1 MQDVREFSS
10 RTFFFLR
17 HTGAVR
23 NTTMLQPPPTPT
35 RPRRPAA
42 APCPSA
48 GQGLLPVKAGRAGPP
63 SVPPA
68 PKEKTPGWRES
79 LRRYAAHLR
88 QHPVR
93 SLLRWAVFLVF
104 LDIFRY
110 LALPPVLPLMAW
122 DPGETAMMALR
133 REAFT
138 EAHPGKTWRPRQQ
151 WVPLERISP
160 WLRQAVVASEDD
172 RFYTHHGFD
181 LELLWQAA
189 LRNWKKGR
197 LSAGA
202 STITQQLAKNL
213 WFSPE
218 RSLLRKIKEAIM
230 TARLELWL
238 DKDRILE
245 LYLNVVEWG
254 QGIFG
259 AEAAARHYFGK
270 PAAALN
276 KREAAQLAVMLPA
289 PLKRSPH
296 SPLVQRLSSRLMRR
310 MY

>member
-1 MQDVREFSS
+1 MLKSPPRPTIPP
-10 RTFFFLR
+10 RT
-17 HTGAVR
+17 V
-23 NTTMLQPPPTPT
+23 
-35 RPRRPAA
+35 A
-42 APCPSA
+42 APSQPA
-48 GQGLLPVKAGRAGPP
+48 GQGTLPAKPTGSAIPP
-63 SVPPA
+63 SAPP
-68 PKEKTPGWRES
+68 PLPGWREC

-88 QHPVR
+88 RHPVR
-93 SLLRWAVFLVF
+93 SLLRWAVFLVC

-110 LALPPVLPLMAW
+110 LALPPVIPLMAW
-122 DPGETAMMALR
+122 NPGETAMMELR
-133 REAFT
+133 REAFAT
-138 EAHPGKTWRPRQQ
+138 AHPDKTWRLRQR

-172 RFYTHHGFD
+172 RFYSHHGFD
-181 LELLWQAA
+181 VELLWQAA

-197 LSAGA
+197 LAAGG
-202 STITQQLAKNL
+202 STISQQLAKNL

-230 TARLELWL
+230 TARLEIWL
-238 DKDRILE
+238 DKERILE

-270 PAAALN
+270 PAAALS

-289 PLKRSPH
+289 PLKRSPR

>member
-1 MQDVREFSS
+1 MQDVRELFS
-10 RTFFFLR
+10 RTIFFLR
-17 HTGAVR
+17 RTAAVR
-23 NTTMLQPPPTPT
+23 ETAMLRPPSTPT
-35 RPRRPAA
+35 RPPRTTTAR
-42 APCPSA
+42 PSA
-48 GQGLLPVKAGRAGPP
+48 GPALPARGKKTDA
-63 SVPPA
+63 VPPA
-68 PKEKTPGWRES
+68 ATNTIPGWRES

-88 QHPVR
+88 RHPVR
-93 SLLRWAVFLVF
+93 SLLRWAVFLFF

-110 LALPPVLPLMAW
+110 LVLPPVLPLMT
-122 DPGETAMMALR
+122 DPPKETAMMELR
-133 REAFT
+133 REAFAK
-138 EAHPGKTWRPRQQ
+138 AHPGKPWRLRQR

-181 LELLWQAA
+181 FELLWQAVV
-189 LRNWKKGR
+189 RNWEKGR

-218 RSLLRKIKEAIM
+218 RSLLRKLKEAIM

-270 PAAALN
+270 SAAALT

-289 PLKRSPH
+289 PLKRSPR

>member
-1 MQDVREFSS
+1 
-10 RTFFFLR
+10 
-17 HTGAVR
+17 
-23 NTTMLQPPPTPT
+23 MLKPPSMPT
-35 RPRRPAA
+35 RPRHAA
-42 APCPSA
+42 APAPGTRPATKPFVRPSA
-48 GQGLLPVKAGRAGPP
+48 GSSVSPALQPAGKKTDAVRPAVPP
-63 SVPPA
+63 STPDTP
-68 PKEKTPGWRES
+68 PGWREC

-88 QHPVR
+88 RHPVR
-93 SLLRWAVFLVF
+93 SLLRWAVFLLF

-110 LALPPVLPLMAW
+110 AVLPPVIPLMAC
-122 DPGETAMMALR
+122 DPGETSMMTLR
-133 REAFT
+133 REAFVA
-138 EAHPGKTWRPRQQ
+138 AHPGKTWRPRQR
-151 WVPLERISP
+151 WVPLKRISP

-172 RFYTHHGFD
+172 RFRLHHGFD
-181 LELLWQAA
+181 FELLWQAA
-189 LRNWKKGR
+189 LRNWEQGR
-197 LSAGA
+197 LAAGG
-202 STITQQLAKNL
+202 STITQQLAKNPC
-213 WFSPE
+213 FSPE

-270 PAAALN
+270 SAAALT

-289 PLKRSPH
+289 PLKRSPR

>member
-1 MQDVREFSS
+1 M
-10 RTFFFLR
+10 
-17 HTGAVR
+17 
-23 NTTMLQPPPTPT
+23 
-35 RPRRPAA
+35 
-42 APCPSA
+42 
-48 GQGLLPVKAGRAGPP
+48 
-63 SVPPA
+63 PPA
-68 PKEKTPGWRES
+68 PKVGDRLRDIRIIEVFLVMKAYHKPHAYCHVRISRKVEIYLEHEAEHTEKNSRGRLFGQTVE
-79 LRRYAAHLR
+79 ALR

-93 SLLRWAVFLVF
+93 SLLRWAVFLIL

-110 LALPPVLPLMAW
+110 LALPPVIPLMVYN
-122 DPGETAMMALR
+122 PGETAMMALR

-138 EAHPGKTWRPRQQ
+138 EAHPGKSWNLRYR

-172 RFYTHHGFD
+172 RFYSHHGFD

-197 LSAGA
+197 LAAGG

-238 DKDRILE
+238 EKNRILE

-270 PAAALN
+270 SAAALS
-276 KREAAQLAVMLPA
+276 KQEAAQLAVMLPA
-289 PLKRSPH
+289 PLKRSPR

>member
-1 MQDVREFSS
+1 
-10 RTFFFLR
+10 
-17 HTGAVR
+17 
-23 NTTMLQPPPTPT
+23 MLKSPPRPTPPPQTT
-35 RPRRPAA
+35 AV
-42 APCPSA
+42 PCPPD
-48 GQGLLPVKAGRAGPP
+48 GPGPLPAKHAGRAVRQPP
-63 SVPPA
+63 QPQ
-68 PKEKTPGWRES
+68 PGWREC

-88 QHPVR
+88 RHPVR
-93 SLLRWAVFLVF
+93 GLLRWTVFLIC

-110 LALPPVLPLMAW
+110 LALPPVIPLMAW
-122 DPGETAMMALR
+122 EPGETAMMALR
-133 REAFT
+133 REAFVA
-138 EAHPGKTWRPRQQ
+138 AHPDKTWRLRQR

-181 LELLWQAA
+181 VELLWQAA
-189 LRNWKKGR
+189 LRNWEKGR
-197 LSAGA
+197 LAAGG

-218 RSLLRKIKEAIM
+218 RSLLRKVKEAIM
-230 TARLELWL
+230 TARLEIWL
-238 DKDRILE
+238 DKKRILE

-259 AEAAARHYFGK
+259 AEAASRHYFGK
-270 PAAALN
+270 PAAALS

-289 PLKRSPH
+289 PLKRSPR

>member
-1 MQDVREFSS
+1 
-10 RTFFFLR
+10 
-17 HTGAVR
+17 
-23 NTTMLQPPPTPT
+23 MLKPPPIPT
-35 RPRRPAA
+35 RPQQRILAAPIQPAGQALRPAN
-42 APCPSA
+42 
-48 GQGLLPVKAGRAGPP
+48 GGTTKVVPP
-63 SVPPA
+63 SVSSSPPDTMPA
-68 PKEKTPGWRES
+68 WREC
-79 LRRYAAHLR
+79 LHRYAEHLR

-93 SLLRWAVFLVF
+93 SLLRWAVFLIL

-110 LALPPVLPLMAW
+110 LALPPVIPLMAYN
-122 DPGETAMMALR
+122 PEETAMMALR

-138 EAHPGKTWRPRQQ
+138 EAHPGKSWNLRYR

-172 RFYTHHGFD
+172 RFYSHHGFD

-197 LSAGA
+197 LAAGG

-238 DKDRILE
+238 EKNRILE

-270 PAAALN
+270 SAAALS
-276 KREAAQLAVMLPA
+276 KQEAAQLAVMLPA
-289 PLKRSPH
+289 PLKRSPR
-296 SPLVQRLSSRLMRR
+296 SPLVQRLSSRLMHR